1 MEGNIKYVVLL
12 IQVSGF
18 KSDMIKIIAREC
30 ARACVWFYVMC
41 LLLLSPQAPVAR
53 HAHHFFF
60 GAGLSSAARARL
72 LSRRSM
78 DMSEAEALSRWDD
91 AVGSNIS
98 KHSRAV
104 SIRKGILLVEVDHP
118 IWKTE
123 LHHRKAQI
131 LSILNQSEFEER
143 KIIRDIF
150 FVDPR

>member
-1 MEGNIKYVVLL
+1 M
-12 IQVSGF
+12 GF
-18 KSDMIKIIAREC
+18 KDLGEILLEARK
-30 ARACVWFYVMC
+30 RNP
-41 LLLLSPQAPVAR
+41 L
-53 HAHHFFF
+53 F
-60 GAGLSSAARARL
+60 GRRL
-72 LSRRSM
+72 A
-78 DMSEAEALSRWDD
+78 EAEALSRWDE

-143 KIIRDIF
+143 RIIRDIF